1 MNGSYF
7 YKWAFSPFEKL
18 PMSYRAKKYILCG
31 AQYAS
36 TMTEF
41 LLKAKLKIVIIGN

>member
-1 MNGSYF
+1 MGFQSF
-7 YKWAFSPFEKL
+7 RETSDEL
-18 PMSYRAKKYILCG
+18 PGQKYILCG